1 MTFSSFYLLLL
12 LESFSQFSTLFYF
25 LLLRHLPCFVIF
37 IAILILV
44 LFATIIT
51 LLIGF
56 LGLPPPLILLIS
68 AFIGCLHRH

>member
-1 MTFSSFYLLLL
+1 MTFSSFYLFLL

-37 IAILILV
+37 IAILV

>member
-37 IAILILV
+37 IAILV